1 LITDAERTI
10 VDLMGK
16 RFISHGEKYAEQYS
30 NGAYSP
36 VVGALTRSAL
46 ADHLRGVRTYGHY
59 LVSKEDDC
67 VKLVAFDLDL
77 RNEPVEID
85 GHVCECPREAVA
97 DPEHPD
103 REVLVLQLRMLAHHL
118 SYRMR
123 DVAAHQKIPLKVGAA
138 FSGSKGIHV
147 YGWFRERRPAG
158 EAINFGR
165 FTLASFK
172 QHGCL
177 EFKTVRGKSTFR
189 NELGFA
195 AVDVEI
201 YPKQKSLEGKTHGN
215 LMRLPLGKNRKTS
228 GDSFFLK
235 PMAFD
240 GDEYQFV
247 PMDALQALEQ
257 GTL

>member
-10 VDLMGK
+10 VDLIGR
-16 RFISHGEKYAEQYS
+16 RFISHGENYAEQYS

-36 VVGALTRSAL
+36 IVGALTRSAL
-46 ADHLRGVRTYGHY
+46 ADHLHGVRSYGHY

-77 RNEPVEID
+77 RKEPVEID
-85 GHVCECPREAVA
+85 GHVCDNPREALA

-103 REVLVLQLRMLAHHL
+103 REVLVLQLRMLAHHF

-123 DVAAHQKIPLKVGAA
+123 DIAADEKLQIKVAAA

-147 YGWFRERRPAG
+147 YGWFRERYPAG
-158 EAINFGR
+158 KAIRFGHI
-165 FTLASFK
+165 TLASFK
-172 QHGCL
+172 HRGCL
-177 EFKTVRGKSTFR
+177 DFITVRGKSTFR
-189 NELGFA
+189 NELGFP
-195 AVDVEI
+195 AVDIEI
-201 YPKQKSLEGKTHGN
+201 YPKQRSVQDKTHGN
-215 LMRLPLGKNRKTS
+215 LMRLPLGKNRKTN

>member
-1 LITDAERTI
+1 MITDAERSI
-10 VDLMGK
+10 VDLIGK
-16 RFISHGEKYAEQYS
+16 RFISHNEKYAEQHS
-30 NGAYSP
+30 NGSYGP
-36 VVGALTRSAL
+36 IPGAFTRPTL
-46 ADHLRGVRTYGHY
+46 AAHLRGDRSYGHY

-85 GHVCECPREAVA
+85 GHVCESPRAALA

-103 REVLVLQLRMLAHHL
+103 REVLVLQLRMLAHHF

-123 DVAAHQKIPLKVGAA
+123 DIAADEKLQIKVAAA

-147 YGWFRERRPAG
+147 YGWFRERYPAG
-158 EAINFGR
+158 KAIRFGHI
-165 FTLASFK
+165 TLASFK
-172 QHGCL
+172 HRGSL
-177 EFKTVRGKSTFR
+177 DFITVRGKSTFR
-189 NELGFA
+189 NELAFG

-201 YPKQKSLEGKTHGN
+201 YPKQRSLDGKTHGN
-215 LMRLPLGKNRKTS
+215 LMRLPLGKNRKTD

-247 PMDALQALEQ
+247 PTDPLHALEQ